1 MTEVSLEKK
10 AAWLRRV
17 MFEMLSR
24 AEQGHPGSVLSLV
37 EIMVTLFY
45 GGILSYK
52 TGRPEEPGRDR
63 VIISKGHAAM
73 ILYPIFADIGFLDEA
88 ELALFGTPEGMLR
101 IFSNTSI
108 PGIDATSGSLGH
120 GVGIGSGYALAAKYD
135 NCPSR
140 VFVILSE
147 GEMYEGST
155 WESALFASHRKLDNL
170 VVILDRNR
178 KIILGDTEDALKL
191 EPIEEK
197 WRSFG
202 FDVFSVD
209 GHSFSDLEKVFKN
222 INNVDGRPIAIV
234 ANTVKG
240 KGIALMED
248 EASWH
253 YWQGMDTAT
262 RKIIRA
268 QLRAVEESA
277 S

>member
-1 MTEVSLEKK
+1 MAEISLDKK

-17 MFEMLSR
+17 IFEMLSK

-45 GGILSYK
+45 GGIFRYK
-52 TGRPEEPGRDR
+52 AGNPEDPGRDR

-73 ILYPIFADIGFLDEA
+73 ILYPIFADIGFLDKD
-88 ELALFGTPEGMLR
+88 ELGLFGTPEGILR

-120 GVGIGSGYALAAKYD
+120 GLGIGAGYAMAAKYD
-135 NCPSR
+135 GQPSR
-140 VFVILSE
+140 VFVVLSE

-155 WESALFASHRKLDNL
+155 WESALFASHRELDNL

-178 KIILGDTEDALKL
+178 NIILGDTEESLRL

-197 WRSFG
+197 WQSFG
-202 FDVFSVD
+202 FDVVSVD
-209 GHSFSDLEKVFKN
+209 GHSFSELEEAFEN
-222 INNVDGRPIAIV
+222 IDNLNGGPVAIV

-248 EASWH
+248 DASWH

-262 RKIIRA
+262 REMIQS
-268 QLRAVEESA
+268 QLQAVEEA
-277 S
+277 IQ